1 LEGEL
6 SARVKSL
13 GQCSGAL
20 NCQDMDR
27 LAMGDG
33 LSRPTFS
40 DNSDMFQTGK
50 IVVTMYG
57 IELGLRAWTARVC
70 AEDVLHAHND

>member
-1 LEGEL
+1 
-6 SARVKSL
+6 
-13 GQCSGAL
+13 
-20 NCQDMDR
+20 
-27 LAMGDG
+27 MGDG